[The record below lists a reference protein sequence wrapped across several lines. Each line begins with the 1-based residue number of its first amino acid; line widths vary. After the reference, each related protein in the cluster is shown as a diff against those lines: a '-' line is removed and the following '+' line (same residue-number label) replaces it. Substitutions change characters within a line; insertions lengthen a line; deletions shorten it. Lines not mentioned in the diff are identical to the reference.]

1 MARPTAAVLTI
12 SDGVSS
18 GTRADGSGDAAQE
31 LLDGAGFDVSAREVV
46 ADERADIEGA
56 LRRLASSHALVVT
69 TGGTGFGPRDVTPEA
84 TKAVLDRE
92 APGLAELMRAAGLA
106 YTPMAALSRGTA
118 GTVGEAL
125 IVNLPGSPK
134 GVRES
139 LEAVLPVLPHAMEL
153 SEGMTGA
160 HPAAGAPAGDVV
172 PAAVPED
179 RPKDGPEDR
188 VDVTAVKVVAGAP
201 PCRVGMHMTIVPGG
215 PASGTLGCSEF
226 DTQAIEAATK
236 AIDQGEATTA
246 VLHHPDG
253 DLEVFVEP
261 HRSPPRVYAVSATD
275 VARAVRRHLEPLG
288 YRVVV
293 VEPRR
298 ERVAA
303 GDEPVVASLEGVALS
318 ERDAVVL
325 TDHDAPYASEV
336 LAEAARSKAGFVGM
350 MSSRRHVERH
360 LDAVRAMGVPDGVVE
375 RIHAP
380 VGLDLGRKD
389 ADGIALSIA
398 AGIVAD
404 AHGTDGGWL
413 DR

>member
-1 MARPTAAVLTI
+1 MARPVAAVLTI
-12 SDGVSS
+12 SDGVSG
-18 GTRADGSGDAAQE
+18 GTRVDASGDAAQG
-31 LLDGAGFDVSAREVV
+31 LLGDAGFDVTAREVV
-46 ADERADIEGA
+46 GDERTEIERV
-56 LRRLASSHALVVT
+56 LRRLASSHGLVVT

-106 YTPMAALSRGTA
+106 QTPMAALSRGTA
-118 GTVGEAL
+118 GTIGEAL
-125 IVNLPGSPK
+125 VVNLPGSPK

-139 LEAVLPVLPHAMEL
+139 LEAVLPILPHAMEL
-153 SEGMTGA
+153 SGGMTGA
-160 HPAAGAPAGDVV
+160 HPAAATPSAAGPAPSA
-172 PAAVPED
+172 PTAAA
-179 RPKDGPEDR
+179 PEDR
-188 VDVTAVKVVAGAP
+188 VDVTAVKVVAGSP
-201 PCRVGMHMTIVPGG
+201 PCRVGSRMTIVPGG

-226 DTQAIEAATK
+226 DTQAVEAAAR
-236 AIDQGEATTA
+236 AIDHDEATTA

-253 DLEVFVEP
+253 DVEVFVEP

-275 VARAVRRHLEPLG
+275 VARAVRRHLAPLG

-303 GDEPVVASLEGVALS
+303 DDEPVVPSLDGVALS

-325 TDHDAPYASEV
+325 TDHDAPYASEL

-360 LDAVRAMGVPDGVVE
+360 LDAVRAMGVPDDVIA

-404 AHGTDGGWL
+404 ANGADGGWL

>member
-18 GTRADGSGDAAQE
+18 GTRADGSGDAAEE
-31 LLDGAGFDVSAREVV
+31 LLGGAGFEVAARDVV
-46 ADERADIEGA
+46 ADERAEIEDA
-56 LRRLASSHALVVT
+56 LRRLAASNALVVT

-92 APGLAELMRAAGLA
+92 APGLAELMRAAGLVH
-106 YTPMAALSRGTA
+106 TPMAALSRGTA
-118 GTVGEAL
+118 GTIGDAL
-125 IVNLPGSPK
+125 VVNLPGSPK

-139 LEAVLPVLPHAMEL
+139 LEAVLPVLPHALEL

-160 HPAAGAPAGDVV
+160 HPATVTARDGAPS
-172 PAAVPED
+172 
-179 RPKDGPEDR
+179 RPGPPEDR

-201 PCRVGMHMTIVPGG
+201 PCRVGMRMTIVREG
-215 PASGTLGCSEF
+215 PATGTLGCSEF
-226 DTQAIEAATK
+226 DTQAIEAA
-236 AIDQGEATTA
+236 ASAAASGDATTA

-253 DLEVFVEP
+253 DVEVFVEP
-261 HRSPPRVYAVSATD
+261 HRSPPRVFAVSATD
-275 VARAVRRHLEPLG
+275 VARAVRRHLAPLG

-303 GDEPVVASLEGVALS
+303 DDEPVVPSLDGAALS

-325 TDHDAPYASEV
+325 TDHDAPYASEL

-350 MSSRRHVERH
+350 MSSRRHVVRH
-360 LDAVRAMGVPDGVVE
+360 LDAVRALGVPDEVIA

-404 AHGTDGGWL
+404 ANGTDGGWL

>member
-1 MARPTAAVLTI
+1 MAAWWEDVAMARPTAAVLTI

-31 LLDGAGFDVSAREVV
+31 LLGGAGFDVSAREVV
-46 ADERADIEGA
+46 ADERAEIERA
-56 LRRLASSHALVVT
+56 LRRLAASNALVVT

-84 TKAVLDRE
+84 TKAVLERE
-92 APGLAELMRAAGLA
+92 APGLGELMRSAGLA
-106 YTPMAALSRGTA
+106 HTPMAALSRGTA
-118 GTVGEAL
+118 GTIGDAL
-125 IVNLPGSPK
+125 VVNLPGSPT

-160 HPAAGAPAGDVV
+160 HPAAITGTASGGPPSTPGQ
-172 PAAVPED
+172 
-179 RPKDGPEDR
+179 PEDR

-201 PCRVGMHMTIVPGG
+201 PCRVGMRMTIVSDG
-215 PASGTLGCSEF
+215 PATGTLGCSEF
-226 DTQAIEAATK
+226 DTQAIEVAARAAEK
-236 AIDQGEATTA
+236 GGATTA

-253 DLEVFVEP
+253 DVGVF
-261 HRSPPRVYAVSATD
+261 AVSATD
-275 VARAVRRHLEPLG
+275 VARAVRRHLAPLG

-298 ERVAA
+298 ERVGAD
-303 GDEPVVASLEGVALS
+303 DEPVVPALDGAALI

-325 TDHDAPYASEV
+325 TDHDAPYASEL

-360 LDAVRAMGVPDGVVE
+360 LDAVRAMGVPDDVIA

-404 AHGTDGGWL
+404 ANGTDGGWL

>member
-1 MARPTAAVLTI
+1 MAPPIAAVLTI
-12 SDGVSS
+12 SDGVTS
-18 GTRADGSGDAAQE
+18 GNRADDSGDAAQE
-31 LLDGAGFDVSAREVV
+31 LLGAAGFDVSAREVV
-46 ADERADIEGA
+46 ADERAEIESA
-56 LRRLASSHALVVT
+56 LRRLAASHALVVT

-106 YTPMAALSRGTA
+106 HTPMAALSRGTA
-118 GTVGEAL
+118 GTIGDAL
-125 IVNLPGSPK
+125 VVNLPGSPR

-139 LEAVLPVLPHAMEL
+139 LEAVLPVLPHAMAL

-160 HPAAGAPAGDVV
+160 HPVAAAPAPDVA
-172 PAAVPED
+172 PATNVREDWPED
-179 RPKDGPEDR
+179 Q
-188 VDVTAVKVVAGAP
+188 VDVTAIKVVAGSP
-201 PCRVGMHMTIVPGG
+201 PCRVGMRMTVVPDG

-226 DTQAIEAATK
+226 DTQAIEAAAR
-236 AIDQGEATTA
+236 AIEQGEPTTA

-253 DLEVFVEP
+253 DVEVFVEP
-261 HRSPPRVYAVSATD
+261 HRSPPRVFAVSATD
-275 VARAVRRHLEPLG
+275 VARAVRRHLAPLG
-288 YRVVV
+288 YRVVI

-303 GDEPVVASLEGVALS
+303 GDEPVVDSLDGVALS

-325 TDHDAPYASEV
+325 TDHDAPYAGAV

-350 MSSRRHVERH
+350 MSSRRHVARH
-360 LDAVRAMGVPDGVVE
+360 LDAVRAAGVPDDVIA

>member
-12 SDGVSS
+12 SDGVSA
-18 GTRADGSGDAAQE
+18 GTRADGSGDAAE
-31 LLDGAGFDVSAREVV
+31 DLLKDAGFEVSTREVV
-46 ADERADIEGA
+46 ADERADIEA
-56 LRRLASSHALVVT
+56 TLRRLASSHAIVIT

-106 YTPMAALSRGTA
+106 HTPMAALSRGTA

-125 IVNLPGSPK
+125 VVNLPGSPK

-139 LEAVLPVLPHAMEL
+139 LEAVLPILPHAMEL

-160 HPAAGAPAGDVV
+160 HPAGSARSGAR
-172 PAAVPED
+172 AAD
-179 RPKDGPEDR
+179 ADTDR
-188 VDVTAVKVVAGAP
+188 VDITAVKVVAGEP
-201 PCRVGMHMTIVPGG
+201 PCRVGMRMTVVPGG

-226 DTQAIEAATK
+226 DTQAIDIAHEAFGP
-236 AIDQGEATTA
+236 GEATTA

-253 DLEVFVEP
+253 DVEVFVEP
-261 HRSPPRVYAVSATD
+261 HRAPPRVFAVSATD

-288 YRVVV
+288 YHVVV

-303 GDEPVVASLEGVALS
+303 GDEPVVASLDDVALS

-325 TDHDAPYASEV
+325 TDHDAPYASAV
-336 LAEAARSKAGFVGM
+336 LAEAARSKARFGGM
-350 MSSRRHVERH
+350 LSSRRHVVRH
-360 LDAVRAMGVPDGVVE
+360 LDAVRALGLPDDQIA

-404 AHGTDGGWL
+404 AAGTDGGWL

>member
-1 MARPTAAVLTI
+1 MAQPTAAVLTI
-12 SDGVSS
+12 SDGVSA
-18 GTRADGSGDAAQE
+18 GTRADASGDAAQE
-31 LLDGAGFDVSAREVV
+31 LLDGAGFAVATREVV
-46 ADERADIEGA
+46 ADERPDIEAA
-56 LRRLASSHALVVT
+56 LRRLAASHAIVVT

-106 YTPMAALSRGTA
+106 HTPMAALSRGTA
-118 GTVGEAL
+118 GTIGEAL
-125 IVNLPGSPK
+125 VVNLPGSPK

-139 LEAVLPVLPHAMEL
+139 LEAILPVLPHAMEL

-160 HPAAGAPAGDVV
+160 HPASGPASRPVASAHPHGEH
-172 PAAVPED
+172 ED
-179 RPKDGPEDR
+179 DR
-188 VDVTAVKVVAGAP
+188 VEVTAVKVVAGTP
-201 PCRVGMHMTIVPGG
+201 PCKVGMRMTIVPGG

-226 DTQAIEAATK
+226 DTQAVEAAST
-236 AIDQGEATTA
+236 AMQGGNATTT

-253 DLEVFVEP
+253 DVEVFVEP
-261 HRSPPRVYAVSATD
+261 HRAPPRVFAVSATD

-288 YRVVV
+288 FRVVV

-303 GDEPVVASLEGVALS
+303 GDEPVGAPLAGGARSV
-318 ERDAVVL
+318 RDAVVL
-325 TDHDAPYASEV
+325 TDHDAPYASAV

-350 MSSRRHVERH
+350 MSSRRHVVRH
-360 LDAVRAMGVPDGVVE
+360 LDAVRALGLPDDQIA

-404 AHGTDGGWL
+404 ANGADGGWL

>member
-31 LLDGAGFDVSAREVV
+31 LLDGAGFDVAAREVV

-56 LRRLASSHALVVT
+56 LRRLSASHALVVT
-69 TGGTGFGPRDVTPEA
+69 TGGTGFSPRDVTPEA

-106 YTPMAALSRGTA
+106 HTPMAALSRGTA

-125 IVNLPGSPK
+125 VVNLPGSPK

-160 HPAAGAPAGDVV
+160 HPAGGTVMASAPAD
-172 PAAVPED
+172 D
-179 RPKDGPEDR
+179 TPEDR

-201 PCRVGMHMTIVPGG
+201 PCRVGMRMMIVPGG

-226 DTQAIEAATK
+226 DTQAVEVATQ
-236 AIDQGEATTA
+236 AIATGDATTA

-253 DLEVFVEP
+253 DVEVFVEP
-261 HRSPPRVYAVSATD
+261 HRSPPRVFAVSATD
-275 VARAVRRHLEPLG
+275 VARAIRRHLTPLG

-303 GDEPVVASLEGVALS
+303 DDEPVVTSLDGVALS

-350 MSSRRHVERH
+350 MSSRRHVTRH
-360 LDAVRAMGVPDGVVE
+360 LDAVRAMGVPDDVIA

-398 AGIVAD
+398 AGIVA
-404 AHGTDGGWL
+404 AANGTDGGWL

>member
-1 MARPTAAVLTI
+1 MARPTAAILTI
-12 SDGVSS
+12 SDGVSG

-31 LLDGAGFDVSAREVV
+31 LLAGAGFDVAIREVV
-46 ADERADIEGA
+46 PDERAEIERT
-56 LRRLASSHALVVT
+56 LVRLAASHNLVVT

-84 TKAVLDRE
+84 TKAVLERE
-92 APGLAELMRAAGLA
+92 APGLSELMRAAGLA
-106 YTPMAALSRGTA
+106 HTPMAALSRGTA
-118 GTVGEAL
+118 GTIGDAL
-125 IVNLPGSPK
+125 VINLPGSPK

-153 SEGMTGA
+153 SEGATGA
-160 HPAAGAPAGDVV
+160 HPATAAARVDVAPT
-172 PAAVPED
+172 
-179 RPKDGPEDR
+179 DR
-188 VDVTAVKVVAGAP
+188 VDVTAVKVVAGSP
-201 PCRVGMHMTIVPGG
+201 PCQIGMRMTVVPGG

-226 DTQAIEAATK
+226 DTQAIEAAT
-236 AIDQGEATTA
+236 ASLERGEATTA

-253 DLEVFVEP
+253 DVEVFVEP
-261 HRSPPRVYAVSATD
+261 HRAPPRVFAVSATD
-275 VARAVRRHLEPLG
+275 VARAVRRQLEPLG

-325 TDHDAPYASEV
+325 TDHDAPYASEL
-336 LAEAARSKAGFVGM
+336 LAEAIRSPAGFVGM
-350 MSSRRHVERH
+350 MSSRRHVARH
-360 LDAVRAMGVPDGVVE
+360 LDAVRAMGVSDEELKRV
-375 RIHAP
+375 HAP

-389 ADGIALSIA
+389 AEGIALSIA

-404 AHGTDGGWL
+404 AHHTAGGWL

>member
-12 SDGVSS
+12 SDGVSA
-18 GTRADGSGDAAQE
+18 GTRTDGSGDAAAE
-31 LLDGAGFDVSAREVV
+31 LLGGAGFDVSAREVV
-46 ADERADIEGA
+46 ADERPDIEAA
-56 LRRLASSHALVVT
+56 LRRLAASHALVVT

-84 TKAVLDRE
+84 TKATLDRE
-92 APGLAELMRAAGLA
+92 APGLAELMRSAGLVH
-106 YTPMAALSRGTA
+106 TPMAALSRGTA
-118 GTVGEAL
+118 GTIGDAL
-125 IVNLPGSPK
+125 VVNLPGSPK

-160 HPAAGAPAGDVV
+160 HPATPTSGDPDAAGA
-172 PAAVPED
+172 AASSEPG
-179 RPKDGPEDR
+179 PPEDR

-201 PCRVGMHMTIVPGG
+201 PCRVGMRMTIVPGG

-226 DTQAIEAATK
+226 DTQAIEAGAD
-236 AIDQGEATTA
+236 AAEHGEATTA

-253 DLEVFVEP
+253 DVEVFIEP
-261 HRSPPRVYAVSATD
+261 HRSPPRVFAVSATD
-275 VARAVRRHLEPLG
+275 VARAVRRHLAPLG

-298 ERVAA
+298 DRVAA
-303 GDEPVVASLEGVALS
+303 DDEPVVPSLDGVALS

-325 TDHDAPYASEV
+325 TDHDAPYASEL

-350 MSSRRHVERH
+350 MSSKRHVARH
-360 LDAVRAMGVPDGVVE
+360 LDAVRAMGVDDDVIS

-404 AHGTDGGWL
+404 ANGTDGGWL

>member
-18 GTRADGSGDAAQE
+18 GTRVDGSGDAAQE
-31 LLDGAGFDVSAREVV
+31 VLGAAGFDVSAREVV
-46 ADERADIEGA
+46 ADERADIESA
-56 LRRLASSHALVVT
+56 LRRLAGSHALVVT

-84 TKAVLDRE
+84 TKAVLERE
-92 APGLAELMRAAGLA
+92 APGLAELMRAAGLQH
-106 YTPMAALSRGTA
+106 TPMAALSRGTA
-118 GTVGEAL
+118 GMIGEAL
-125 IVNLPGSPK
+125 VVNLPGSPK

-139 LEAVLPVLPHAMEL
+139 LEAVIPVLPHAMEL

-160 HPAAGAPAGDVV
+160 HPAAAAAPGPTPVAEAAG
-172 PAAVPED
+172 
-179 RPKDGPEDR
+179 DR
-188 VDVTAVKVVAGAP
+188 VDVTAVKVVAGTP
-201 PCRVGMHMTIVPGG
+201 PCRVGMKMTIAPDG

-226 DTQAIEAATK
+226 DSQAIDAA
-236 AIDQGEATTA
+236 ARAAAHGEATTA

-253 DLEVFVEP
+253 DVEVFLEP
-261 HRSPPRVYAVSATD
+261 HRSPPRVFAVSATD
-275 VARAVRRHLEPLG
+275 VARALRRHLAPLG

-303 GDEPVVASLEGVALS
+303 DDEPVVASLEGVALS

-336 LAEAARSKAGFVGM
+336 LAEAARSKAHFVGM
-350 MSSRRHVERH
+350 MSSRRHVASH
-360 LDAVRAMGVPDGVVE
+360 LDAVRAMGVPDDVIA

-404 AHGTDGGWL
+404 AHGADGGWL

>member
-153 SEGMTGA
+153 SGGMTGA
-160 HPAAGAPAGDVV
+160 HPAGDAPTRDL
-172 PAAVPED
+172 AAAAA
-179 RPKDGPEDR
+179 PEDR
-188 VDVTAVKVVAGAP
+188 VNVTAVKVVAGAP
-201 PCRVGMHMTIVPGG
+201 PCRVGMRMTIVPGG

-226 DTQAIEAATK
+226 DTQAIEAA
-236 AIDQGEATTA
+236 ARAMDQGAAKTA

-253 DLEVFVEP
+253 DVEVFVEP

-303 GDEPVVASLEGVALS
+303 DDEPVVASLDGVALS

-336 LAEAARSKAGFVGM
+336 LAEAARSRAGFVGM
-350 MSSRRHVERH
+350 MSSRRHVARH
-360 LDAVRAMGVPDGVVE
+360 LDAVRAMGVPDDVIA

-404 AHGTDGGWL
+404 AHGSDGGWL

>member
-1 MARPTAAVLTI
+1 MARPTAAILTI
-12 SDGVSS
+12 SDGVSG

-31 LLDGAGFDVSAREVV
+31 LLAGAGFDVAIREVV
-46 ADERADIEGA
+46 PDERAEIERT
-56 LRRLASSHALVVT
+56 LVRLAASHTLVVT

-84 TKAVLDRE
+84 TKAVLERE
-92 APGLAELMRAAGLA
+92 APGLSELMRAAGLA
-106 YTPMAALSRGTA
+106 HTPMAALSRGTA
-118 GTVGEAL
+118 GTIGDAL
-125 IVNLPGSPK
+125 VINLPGSPK

-153 SEGMTGA
+153 SEGATGA
-160 HPAAGAPAGDVV
+160 HPATAAPRVDVA
-172 PAAVPED
+172 PT
-179 RPKDGPEDR
+179 DR
-188 VDVTAVKVVAGAP
+188 VDVTAVKVVAGSP
-201 PCRVGMHMTIVPGG
+201 PCQVGMRMTVVPGG

-226 DTQAIEAATK
+226 DTQAIDAA
-236 AIDQGEATTA
+236 AASLERGEATTA

-253 DLEVFVEP
+253 DVEVFVEP
-261 HRSPPRVYAVSATD
+261 HRAPPRVFAVSATD
-275 VARAVRRHLEPLG
+275 VARAVRRQLEPMG

-303 GDEPVVASLEGVALS
+303 GDEPVVASLDGVALG

-325 TDHDAPYASEV
+325 TDHDAPYASEL
-336 LAEAARSKAGFVGM
+336 LAEAIRSPAGFVGM
-350 MSSRRHVERH
+350 MSSRRHVARH
-360 LDAVRAMGVPDGVVE
+360 LDAVRAMGVSDEELKRV
-375 RIHAP
+375 HAP

-389 ADGIALSIA
+389 AEGIALSIA

-404 AHGTDGGWL
+404 AHHTAGGWL